1 MNKVN
6 YKKETYNAHYQR
18 LNNSRKRQHDREK
31 VILGQIKKEI
41 VDRRLLHF
49 TNINLLLTVFSWFIP
64 INSHLT
70 IRFFGIILLL
80 ISIYLICNPKIKYKA
95 KIVSEFFLT
104 AILICFQYLNLF
116 AFNLTLI
123 YVTTSI
129 SLFII
134 AKGLTLL
141 ITKKPNKGS
150 DNHQG

>member
-1 MNKVN
+1 MN

-18 LNNSRKRQHDREK
+18 LNNSRNRQYDREK
-31 VILGQIKKEI
+31 VILGQVKKEI

-80 ISIYLICNPKIKYKA
+80 ISIYLICNPKIKYKE

-141 ITKKPNKGS
+141 ITKKSNKGS